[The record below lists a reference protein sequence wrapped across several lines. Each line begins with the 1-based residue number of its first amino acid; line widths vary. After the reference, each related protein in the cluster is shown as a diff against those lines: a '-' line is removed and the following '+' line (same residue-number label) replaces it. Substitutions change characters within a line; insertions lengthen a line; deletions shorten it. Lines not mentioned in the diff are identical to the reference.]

1 MFFDNIKVSNKEAPG
16 GAVTPQGP
24 DHKEL
29 LVIESSL
36 AQPTRTRTGETHTAD
51 EARYS
56 CGVAIATNPAKL
68 REIKK
73 LSPGCYSVPAS
84 KPSAAYVV
92 TVRPVE
98 ACSCE
103 DSLQRNVRCKHR
115 HAVLYML
122 RYSGACEG
130 CGVRHF
136 WRELTEVTE
145 DHASLTYFEGDHL
158 CPECLSGS
166 DCFHEKVAFVKADV
180 A

>member
-1 MFFDNIKVSNKEAPG
+1 M
-16 GAVTPQGP
+16 
-24 DHKEL
+24 
-29 LVIESSL
+29 IEPSVAHPRIVHS
-36 AQPTRTRTGETHTAD
+36 PED
-51 EARYS
+51 ARYS
-56 CGVAIATNPAKL
+56 RGVAIAINHL
-68 REIKK
+68 REIKR

-84 KPSAAYVV
+84 EPSTAYVV

-122 RYSGACEG
+122 RYSGVCEG

-145 DHASLTYFEGDHL
+145 DHASLTYFEGDLL
-158 CPECLSGS
+158 CPECLVAS
-166 DCFHEKVAFVKADV
+166 DCW
-180 A
+180 

>member
-1 MFFDNIKVSNKEAPG
+1 MAPT
-16 GAVTPQGP
+16 VLETPRGP
-24 DHKEL
+24 DHKGE

-36 AQPTRTRTGETHTAD
+36 AQPRTVHTP
-51 EARYS
+51 EAVRYS
-56 CGVAIATNPAKL
+56 RGIAIATNHLK
-68 REIKK
+68 EIKK

-130 CGVRHF
+130 CDVRHF

-166 DCFHEKVAFVKADV
+166 DCW
-180 A
+180 